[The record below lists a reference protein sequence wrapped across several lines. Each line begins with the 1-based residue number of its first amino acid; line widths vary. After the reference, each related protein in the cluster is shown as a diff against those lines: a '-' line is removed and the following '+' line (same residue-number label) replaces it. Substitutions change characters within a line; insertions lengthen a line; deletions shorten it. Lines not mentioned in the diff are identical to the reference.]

1 MKEKAKRLLAL
12 VVCLIMLCALLA
24 TPISAAA
31 STSKNGSVSSNMT
44 NIDDVLNMITYA
56 KYREQYADK
65 PTGTDKIVINA
76 QDYVKE
82 EETGLTTDQ
91 IKTRIEEIFAD
102 GLESS
107 EKEEILALVKGRGSE
122 LVSNVQLILSRNT
135 ADGEKLSQ
143 LLNAITDSEPHAIDT
158 LFGKDGGLYVPETG
172 SVSWSFTVPQEGK
185 YVIEI
190 EYCQT
195 AQEEGKKN
203 TNSIERVF
211 YINGEVP
218 FSEARSIVLS
228 KIWKYQYV
236 SGSFEIDEAT
246 GNDIRPSVNAFREW
260 TTFEL
265 KDSNGY
271 YPNPF
276 EFYFANGENTIT
288 LEGVRE
294 PVIIRSITLRP
305 QEETISYEE
314 YLASLS
320 GKVNASSGSSF
331 VVQAENPSKVSN
343 VTMYPINDR
352 TSPLT
357 QGLTGNQTAQA
368 KKLNT
373 FGKEQWQTVGEW
385 ATYDI
390 IAPQDGYYTIAI
402 RYKQDLLA
410 GMAVY
415 RKLTIDYGNT
425 GDFVLPFKEAASCRF
440 GYTKEWKTV
449 ALNDG
454 NVEFKIYLP
463 KGQHTIK
470 LEAVLGDMA
479 DQIQKVTE
487 TLANINSC
495 YLEIIKLTGS
505 TPDSNRTYNFSRV
518 MPDVLETMIL
528 EANNLEAVYN
538 SLLASEDSEKGEQAA
553 IIEQIYILLRK
564 MGTDESQI
572 PNNLGSLK
580 SQIGSLGTW
589 INTAKTQP
597 LQVDYIKIQSPNDEL
612 PQSEANFFKS
622 LWFEL
627 QLFWY
632 SFFNDENSMEGTTT
646 EGGQKEVEVWVTTS
660 GTAGRDEAQIIKSL
674 SEDFSHSRGIA
685 VTLKLVSGGTLLPS
699 VLAGV
704 GPDVSLMESSTTI
717 IDYALRH
724 AVIPLNQFMSS
735 DPNAIPEVQLTDE
748 EKAKSVMTSFPNSAM
763 IPVTLYNYDI
773 ETDTRTETYY
783 ALPDSLQFSMMFY
796 RKDVLSSLGIN
807 VEDIKTWDDLLSILP
822 VLQYNNMEIGI
833 QNDMYMF
840 IYQSGNEAY
849 ADNGLRINFNKPE
862 VLDAFTKLC
871 NMYTQYS
878 LPYTYDFANRFRTG
892 EMPIGI
898 AAYTTCNQ
906 LAIFASEL
914 SGLWG
919 FTELPG
925 EYVRDEQGNIMVDE
939 DGERIIN
946 NSAMATV
953 SGCIMLTGCENQKE
967 AWEFMKWY
975 TSEEFQVPYSHD
987 IVAIK
992 GIAARPATANT
1003 AALKQLPWTNE
1014 EKENILKQFE
1024 NLAAVENH
1032 PGSYY
1037 LARYVD
1043 FAFLAAYN
1051 DGEAPANAL
1060 LDYVAV
1066 INKEI
1071 TRKRQEFGMDTL
1083 EVGQT
1088 LADIKASK
1096 K

>member
-1 MKEKAKRLLAL
+1 MKEKAKRALAL
-12 VVCLIMLCALLA
+12 IVCLIMLFAVMV
-24 TPISAAA
+24 TPISAAKSGSNKGS
-31 STSKNGSVSSNMT
+31 STSSSMTSVN
-44 NIDDVLNMITYA
+44 DVLNTISYATYSA
-56 KYREQYADK
+56 QNVAPAGKE
-65 PTGTDKIVINA
+65 TIVIQA
-76 QDYVKE
+76 QDYLK
-82 EETGLTTDQ
+82 GGS
-91 IKTRIEEIFAD
+91 I
-102 GLESS
+102 ESS
-107 EKEEILALVKGRGSE
+107 DTIKAKIKNVFDSLVDDELTEEAKDEVMSIVSGKSSDLLSKISSILDKKQL
-122 LVSNVQLILSRNT
+122 SNS
-135 ADGEKLSQ
+135 EKLTQ
-143 LLNAITDSEPHAIDT
+143 ITTAITKSEPHNTEFDGID
-158 LFGKDGGLYVPETG
+158 GLYIPETG
-172 SVSWSFTVPQEGK
+172 SVSWSFEIPEGSEGK

-190 EYCQT
+190 KYCQ
-195 AQEEGKKN
+195 EETKPGEKN

-228 KIWKYQYV
+228 KIWTYKYDEN
-236 SGSFEIDEAT
+236 GKFEIDELT
-246 GNDIRPSVNAFREW
+246 GNDIRPSVIANREW
-260 TTFEL
+260 ATYEL

-276 EFYFANGENTIT
+276 EFYFGEGKNTIT

-294 PVIIRSITLRP
+294 PVIINSITLRP
-305 QEETISYEE
+305 QSSVMSYDE
-314 YLASLS
+314 YLDKYYQTTNVSKDA
-320 GKVNASSGSSF
+320 VYT
-331 VVQAENPSKVSN
+331 VQAENPSKVSN
-343 VTMYPINDR
+343 VTMYPVNDR

-357 QGLTGNQTAQA
+357 QGLTGDQSAQST
-368 KKLNT
+368 KLNT

-385 ATYDI
+385 VTYEIKADEAGFYNI
-390 IAPQDGYYTIAI
+390 VV
-402 RYKQDLLA
+402 RYKQDLLS

-415 RKLTIDYGNT
+415 RKLTIDYNNS
-425 GDFVLPFKEAASCRF
+425 GDFELPFAEAASCRF
-440 GYTKEWKTV
+440 GYTKEWKTT

-454 NVEFKIYLP
+454 DTTFKIFLP
-463 KGQHTIK
+463 KGTHTIK
-470 LEAVLGDMA
+470 LEAVLGEMA
-479 DQIQKVTE
+479 SQIQQVTE
-487 TLANINSC
+487 TLANINHC

-505 TPDSNRTYNFSRV
+505 TPDPNRTYNFSRA

-528 EANNLEAVYN
+528 EANNLEKVYE
-538 SLLASEDSEKGEQAA
+538 SLLNSEDSEKGEQAA

-572 PNNLGSLK
+572 PSNLGSLK

-597 LQVDYIKIQSPNDEL
+597 LQLDYIQIQSPNSSL
-612 PQSEANFFKS
+612 PESETDFFGS

-627 QLFWY
+627 KLFWY
-632 SFFNDENSMEGTTT
+632 SFFTNADTMASSTTG
-646 EGGQKEVEVWVTTS
+646 EEQRVVEVWVTTS
-660 GTAGRDEAQIIKSL
+660 TTAGRDEAQIIKSL
-674 SEDFSHSRGIA
+674 AEDFSYEKNIA
-685 VTLKLVSGGTLLPS
+685 VNLKLVSGGTLLPS

-717 IDYALRH
+717 IDYALRN
-724 AVIPLNQFMSS
+724 AVISLNQFMDDGS
-735 DPNAIPEVQLTDE
+735 DVTD
-748 EKAKSVMTSFPNSAM
+748 AFPSEAM

-773 ETDTRTETYY
+773 ETDKTTKSYY

-796 RKDVLSSLGIN
+796 RKDVLSSLNIN
-807 VEDIKTWDDLLSILP
+807 VEDIRTWDDLLSILP

-840 IYQSGNEAY
+840 IYQNGQQAY
-849 ADNGLRINFNKPE
+849 SNNGMTINFDDAD

-898 AAYTTCNQ
+898 SAYTTCNQ

-919 FTELPG
+919 FTQLPG
-925 EYVRDEQGNIMVDE
+925 EYVRDEETGELVDKDG
-939 DGERIIN
+939 DGEADIN

-953 SGCIMLTGCENQKE
+953 TGCIMLTGCEDQLA

-992 GIAARPATANT
+992 GIAARPATANK
-1003 AALKQLPWTNE
+1003 AALEQLPWTYE
-1014 EKENILKQFE
+1014 EKTNILNQFD

-1037 LARYVD
+1037 LARYVN

-1051 DGEAPANAL
+1051 EGQDPAEAL
-1060 LDYVAV
+1060 LDYVGV

-1071 TRKRQEFGMDTL
+1071 TRKRQEFGMDTY
-1083 EVGQT
+1083 E
-1088 LADIKASK
+1088 DYK
-1096 K
+1096 KFKENNK